1 MKSTGTQS
9 ALVDGNR
16 TGLETSPELGREL
29 IEGALAATPS
39 SDGGPE
45 DIAEYRGEYIKE
57 GFPVGSLP
65 SLPFAQEAE
74 ANEELTGMAVLLDKL
89 SERLAFERMG
99 TRLYEAL
106 INKCEILGES
116 SPGPTLAQ
124 LRQIR
129 DEELQHFLLLK
140 NAVTELGGDPTV
152 QSPCADVAGVASL
165 GILQVLTDPRTNMS
179 QCLQAILTAELTD
192 NDGWQLLISLA
203 DNLGHDEMVKEFQ
216 RALKHEE
223 EHLTNVRGW
232 LTEKVLAK
240 V

>member
-203 DNLGHDEMVKEFQ
+203 DNLGHGEMVKEFQ